1 VASVN
6 GDKQQVVSG
15 VGRATLPIQAR
26 LRLDSGLNVVT
37 ISGQAGVRRSADR
50 QLLVHCADQRTV
62 AH

>member
-1 VASVN
+1 
-6 GDKQQVVSG
+6 VVSG

-37 ISGQAGVRRSADR
+37 ISGQAGVRRSAYR